1 MNCVLV
7 NIMINYCR
15 VMIISMIMTLMIM
28 IILMENVM
36 NDIANE
42 NDSEDDDECDDNDD
56 GDLLSSFSPRL
67 LLLLEVNKEKLLVYF
82 MYIRLYFV

>member
-1 MNCVLV
+1 MRFSEHHDKLLPSDDNKYDYDFDDNDNFDGKC
-7 NIMINYCR
+7 
-15 VMIISMIMTLMIM
+15 
-28 IILMENVM
+28 

-42 NDSEDDDECDDNDD
+42 NDSEDDDDECDDNDD